1 MPTRVIVD
9 AYRGSAVAL
18 AQAGDIGDGDVAVAH
33 GAEPARQFSPQLVGA
48 AKMTRHIGAH
58 LTRHARRRRQ
68 MKVRKE
74 ISDAVDV
81 RQRNLRTARK
91 SLQLVDWQITV
102 LALNLPQVV
111 EEQT

>member
-1 MPTRVIVD
+1 
-9 AYRGSAVAL
+9 
-18 AQAGDIGDGDVAVAH
+18 
-33 GAEPARQFSPQLVGA
+33 
-48 AKMTRHIGAH
+48 
-58 LTRHARRRRQ
+58 

-74 ISDAVDV
+74 IGDAVDV

-91 SLQLVDWQITV
+91 GLQLVGWQITV

>member
-1 MPTRVIVD
+1 
-9 AYRGSAVAL
+9 
-18 AQAGDIGDGDVAVAH
+18 
-33 GAEPARQFSPQLVGA
+33 
-48 AKMTRHIGAH
+48 
-58 LTRHARRRRQ
+58 